1 MGGDSLGDRMK
12 GYEGV
17 PRTRLTP
24 KVPVMIR
31 LDGKAFHTFTRGM
44 PRPYHRP
51 FHECMWAAATYLCEN
66 IQGCQL
72 AYVQSDEITL
82 LLLDTMSLE
91 AEGWFGYEVQKMASV
106 AAAMCTAAFNRAL
119 FMSESPDQPTEPTVD
134 GTRRVCPT
142 LAAFD
147 ARVWNLPKEEVTNA
161 FIWRQQD
168 ATRNAIQMLGQ
179 AHFSH
184 KQLHGVSCAQIQE
197 KLFQEKQIN
206 FNDCPVP
213 QKRGVCIVKEY
224 YEVFKKEGLVVL
236 PTGKVTI
243 GELTGSVKR
252 SRWHADENIPIFT
265 QNRSYIE
272 KYLPHFPQSYD
283 AD

>member
-1 MGGDSLGDRMK
+1 MTKDSLGDRMK

-17 PRTRLTP
+17 PRTRLIP

-51 FHECMWAAATYLCEN
+51 FHECMWEAARYLCEH

-106 AAAMCTAAFNRAL
+106 AASLCTAAFNAAL
-119 FMSESPDQPTEPTVD
+119 LTGNEMD
-134 GTRRVCPT
+134 GLPA

-147 ARVWNLPKEEVTNA
+147 ARVWNIPKTEVTNA
-161 FIWRQQD
+161 FVWRQQD
-168 ATRNAIQMLGQ
+168 ATRNAIQMVGQ
-179 AHFSH
+179 SKFSQ
-184 KQLHGVSCAQIQE
+184 KELHGVSCAQIQE
-197 KLFQEKQIN
+197 LLFQKHQVN
-206 FNDCPVP
+206 FNDLPVP

-224 YEVFKKEGLVVL
+224 YEITKKEGFLVSPGGVVVS
-236 PTGKVTI
+236 GAVA
-243 GELTGSVKR
+243 EYVKR
-252 SRWHADENIPIFT
+252 SRWHVDENIPIFT
-265 QNRSYIE
+265 QDRGYVE
-272 KYLPHFPQSYD
+272 KYLFATSSEEEVSGH
-283 AD
+283 

>member
-17 PRTRLTP
+17 TRTRLTP

-51 FHECMWAAATYLCEN
+51 LHECMWMAATYLCEN
-66 IQGCQL
+66 IQGCRL

-106 AAAMCTAAFNRAL
+106 AASMCTAAFIKH
-119 FMSESPDQPTEPTVD
+119 MSNMASFKFP
-134 GTRRVCPT
+134 GTSDLYPS
-142 LAAFD
+142 FD
-147 ARVWNLPKEEVTNA
+147 ARVWNIPKEEVTNA
-161 FIWRQQD
+161 FVWRQQD

-179 AHFSH
+179 SKFSH
-184 KQLHGVSCAQIQE
+184 KELHGVNCNQIQE
-197 KLFQEKQIN
+197 MLHQVHGVN

-213 QKRGVCIVKEY
+213 QKRGVCIVRQSYNVKVAEGDYTTPDGRPGY
-224 YEVFKKEGLVVL
+224 YSDYVRRTKWVV
-236 PTGKVTI
+236 
-243 GELTGSVKR
+243 
-252 SRWHADENIPIFT
+252 DEDIPIFT
-265 QNRSYIE
+265 QNRSYVE
-272 KYLPHFPQSYD
+272 RYLEPPQD
-283 AD
+283 A

>member
-1 MGGDSLGDRMK
+1 MSNDSLGDRMK
-12 GYEGV
+12 EYEGV
-17 PRTRLTP
+17 PRTRLIP

-44 PRPYHRP
+44 LRPYHRP
-51 FHECMWAAATYLCEN
+51 FHECMWTAARYLCEH

-91 AEGWFGYEVQKMASV
+91 AEGWFGYEVQKMASI
-106 AAAMCTAAFNRAL
+106 AAAMCTAAFNAAL
-119 FMSESPDQPTEPTVD
+119 FHLSEDDEPVM
-134 GTRRVCPT
+134 
-142 LAAFD
+142 AAFD
-147 ARVWNLPKEEVTNA
+147 ARVWNVPKEEVVNA

-184 KQLHGVSCAQIQE
+184 KELHGVSCAQIQE
-197 KLFQEKQIN
+197 KLFQEKQVN
-206 FNDCPVP
+206 FNDMPVP

-224 YEVFKKEGLVVL
+224 YERTVGVGVLVSPGGRPFVG
-236 PTGKVTI
+236 PTTTV
-243 GELTGSVKR
+243 VKR

-265 QNRSYIE
+265 QDRLYIE
-272 KYLPHFPQSYD
+272 QYLAPRGE
-283 AD
+283 